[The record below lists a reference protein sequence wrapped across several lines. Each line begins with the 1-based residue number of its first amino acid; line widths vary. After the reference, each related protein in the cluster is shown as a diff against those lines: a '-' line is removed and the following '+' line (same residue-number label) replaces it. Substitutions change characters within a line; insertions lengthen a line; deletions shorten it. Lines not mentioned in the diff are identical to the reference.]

1 MANPIC
7 APTLSPQGWVTD
19 VNNKADVLLSW
30 FYESMHSQSYVYGN
44 KVSSLQYL
52 LQKYGNNITIFIQK
66 LQDALELYLGRYYDV
81 ATATVTSDSTDI
93 TNLGTTSIVR
103 IHCSVMEGGIT
114 YSMGG
119 LLTVANS
126 KITSIS
132 KLINR

>member
-30 FYESMHSQSYVYGN
+30 FYESMYSQSYVYGN

>member
-30 FYESMHSQSYVYGN
+30 FYESMHSQSYVYGD